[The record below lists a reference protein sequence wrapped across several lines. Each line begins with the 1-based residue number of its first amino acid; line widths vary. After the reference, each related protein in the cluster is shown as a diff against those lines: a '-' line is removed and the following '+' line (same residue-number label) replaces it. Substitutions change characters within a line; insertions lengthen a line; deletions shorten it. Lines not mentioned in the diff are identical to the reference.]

1 MEWLLIIGFILFG
14 TALVVAE
21 ILFVPGIFIAGSI
34 GVIIAGYGVYT
45 SYESFGS
52 TVGTITLVATV
63 FTNVLAIY
71 FSLRGNSW
79 NSFSLKES
87 HISRFNDERILDVK
101 LGEEFKT
108 ISVLKP
114 IGKVI
119 HNGIELEVKSSGD
132 YIEENKIVYVSK
144 IDKNLI
150 IVKERK

>member
-1 MEWLLIIGFILFG
+1 MEWLLIVGFILFG

-34 GVIIAGYGVYT
+34 GVILSGYGVYT
-45 SYESFGS
+45 AYESFGN
-52 TVGTITLVATV
+52 TVGTSTLVAAI

-79 NSFSLKES
+79 KVFSLKET
-87 HISRFNDERILDVK
+87 HESRFNDERILDVK
-101 LGEEFKT
+101 PGDEFRT

-114 IGKVI
+114 IGKAM

-144 IDKNLI
+144 VDKNLI